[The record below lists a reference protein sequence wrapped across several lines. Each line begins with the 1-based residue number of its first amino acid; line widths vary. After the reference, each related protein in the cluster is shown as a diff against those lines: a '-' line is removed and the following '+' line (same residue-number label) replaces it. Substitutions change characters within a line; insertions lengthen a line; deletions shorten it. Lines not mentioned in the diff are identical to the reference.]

1 MHFLTLE
8 LCWTLFGL
16 DEGGAK
22 SCCLIYLCNSGVK
35 FKCFVQDDFEA
46 RLKSQAA
53 KSIAEVER
61 RFRADVVSPAEW
73 EQWVREQQSV
83 AKDVKPGEDVYII
96 LRLDGRVR
104 RSGKG
109 MPDWEALLGELPE
122 LDSVL
127 SKLER

>member
-8 LCWTLFGL
+8 LCWTLFGP
-16 DEGGAK
+16 DEGCAK
-22 SCCLIYLCNSGVK
+22 TYLCRSEVK
-35 FKCFVQDDFEA
+35 RTCFVQDDFEA